1 MTGEP
6 SAFLDRLPA
15 ADVGRGTRILWGSGL
30 VLLLAGFVGWGTGTF
45 NGGIL
50 ALWCFAAATVAVCLV
65 LPVSA
70 AFVAPLF
77 MGIAGWLVDMLPFIV
92 LVGWTTVVLR
102 WAWTVLRDRRLPR
115 GGRWIWVPLALVGW
129 TALGI
134 TVIFASD
141 FKHFLLL
148 LGIQFLAS
156 GILLAVV
163 DTLREL
169 DARIA
174 VLEGLAVFIIVLSF
188 GVFLEWVGV
197 PIEELQNEQIRGP
210 VEDAY
215 ALDAF
220 PNSIGMIK
228 YARSTRAGAAELRQ
242 ELERLADRN
251 ERIPDFEVFLPK
263 FETYE
268 KQLIVRF
275 SGSARSVE
283 STLAEHDIVLLYDNV
298 GVAPSNT
305 VPRLRSFP
313 RNALTYAGVCAALF
327 PPAFWLAWSDAR
339 RRRWIGRVAV
349 AACLFGAGFSLARGS
364 WVAIA
369 LGILYLLVDGV
380 LPARRKLALV
390 LAVVVGAGVLTAV
403 YLIKYKV
410 DPVTA
415 RAGGGGSI
423 ATRQGL
429 YRDTLDSLRG
439 VHLVLGYGTERSR
452 SATGTS
458 HEGSRY
464 IPKAGTHSTY
474 LNYLFRTGV
483 PGAILI
489 VALYLVAGLNARAS
503 ARVRREPEAMLATLL
518 AGAVVVA
525 GAHAVILSL
534 YVEPIYTLSICLLL
548 GLATVTGVELGRS
561 VLPWRTKTRT
571 A

>member
-1 MTGEP
+1 
-6 SAFLDRLPA
+6 
-15 ADVGRGTRILWGSGL
+15 
-30 VLLLAGFVGWGTGTF
+30 
-45 NGGIL
+45 
-50 ALWCFAAATVAVCLV
+50 WCFAAATVAVCLV
-65 LPVSA
+65 LPLSA

-102 WAWTVLRDRRLPR
+102 WSWTLLRERRLPR
-115 GGRWIWVPLALVGW
+115 GGRWIWIPAALMVW
-129 TALGI
+129 TGLGVA
-134 TVIFASD
+134 VIFSSD

-156 GILLAVV
+156 GLLLAVV
-163 DTLREL
+163 D
-169 DARIA
+169 A
-174 VLEGLAVFIIVLSF
+174 VLDLDGRVAVIEGLAVFIAVLSF

-197 PIEELQNEQIRGP
+197 PIEELQNEEVRSP
-210 VEDAY
+210 VEEAY

-242 ELERLADRN
+242 KLERVAARDGRF
-251 ERIPDFEVFLPK
+251 PDFEVFLPK

-268 KQLIVRF
+268 KQLIIRF
-275 SGSARSVE
+275 AGSARPVE
-283 STLAEHDIVLLYDNV
+283 DELANQEISLIFDNV
-298 GVAPSNT
+298 AVAPSNT

-327 PPAFWLAWSDAR
+327 PPAFWLAWSDVR
-339 RRRWIGRVAV
+339 RRRWIGRLAV

-369 LGILYLLVDGV
+369 LGIAYLLVDGV

-390 LAVVVGAGVLTAV
+390 LALLVGAGVLTAV
-403 YLIKYKV
+403 YLVKYKV

-429 YRDTLDSLRG
+429 YRDTLESLRG
-439 VHLVLGYGTERSR
+439 IHLALGYGTERSR

-458 HEGSRY
+458 HEGTRY

-483 PGAILI
+483 PGAVLI
-489 VALYLVAGLNARAS
+489 IAIYVIAGLSARAG
-503 ARVRREPEAMLATLL
+503 ARVRRGGEATLATLL
-518 AGAVVVA
+518 AAAVVIA

-534 YVEPIYTLSICLLL
+534 YVEPIYTLSISLLL
-548 GLATVTGVELGRS
+548 GLATATGLQPGRS
-561 VLPWRTKTRT
+561 ILPWRTKIQ
-571 A
+571 AA